1 MREYTVE
8 HSSLTF
14 KWTFNRMLP
23 SLPGPGTP
31 AFAELCKGLHP
42 YGMTPSRVVVDAPST
57 RLGDVSVSIGLL
69 ENRLAVRLTASTLEL
84 LINELWA
91 GDKEK
96 LIPIADLVFA
106 AATAIDAD
114 AIQGKANIK
123 TSLHLKLAPGET
135 EAILSEHT
143 SLDKIPAAFAF
154 DAVIYRVN
162 LGEESKAQDFRVM
175 LAKSLAY
182 ESTLFVDITGD
193 YEGPATPTELA
204 TYINTDAERV
214 MEMIGLLQ
222 QIQTEGSAS

>member
-8 HSSLTF
+8 HASQTF
-14 KWTFNRMLP
+14 KWTFRRMLP

-42 YGMTPSRVVVDAPST
+42 YGMTPSKVVVDVPST
-57 RLGDVSVSIGLL
+57 RLGDVSVGIGLL
-69 ENRLAVRLTASTLEL
+69 ENRLTVRFTASTLEI
-84 LINELWA
+84 LINELWV
-91 GDKEK
+91 GDEEK

-106 AATAIDAD
+106 AAIAIDAD
-114 AIQGKANIK
+114 AIQGKANVK
-123 TSLHLKLAPGET
+123 TSSHLKLAPGDT

-143 SLDKIPAAFAF
+143 NLDRIPAAFAF
-154 DAVIYRVN
+154 DAVIYKVN

-182 ESTLFVDITGD
+182 ENTLFVDITGD

-204 TYINTDAERV
+204 TYINTDDERV
-214 MEMIGLLQ
+214 MEMIGLQ
-222 QIQTEGSAS
+222 QRIETEGSAS